1 VRKQVALG
9 IGSLASAALIAGCDG
24 SPHAAQGAVATT
36 EPSTSTT
43 TVPPSATTAP
53 GSALPRVI
61 ADCTVPRPQAQQSQV
76 EPTSISLACAD
87 NGVGVEKL
95 VWTSWTEN
103 NDFGTGEVWENKC
116 TPNCANGTIETYSA
130 TMSLLGVETTTG
142 GRLSHLT
149 VAYQG
154 IGRNG
159 RTSEQF
165 SLPLPPE

>member
-1 VRKQVALG
+1 M
-9 IGSLASAALIAGCDG
+9 
-24 SPHAAQGAVATT
+24 
-36 EPSTSTT
+36 TT
-43 TVPPSATTAP
+43 TVPPSTTTAP
-53 GSALPRVI
+53 ESALPGVI
-61 ADCTVPRPQAQQSQV
+61 ADCTAPPPQAQQSQV

-95 VWTSWTEN
+95 VWTRWTETN
-103 NDFGTGEVWENKC
+103 AIGNGEVWENNC

-130 TMSLLGVETTTG
+130 SMSLSGVETTTA
-142 GRLSHLT
+142 GRLFSHLT

-154 IGRNG
+154 KGPNG